1 MTVESVV
8 DDYLAAVHTLLGT
21 TPAPA
26 GSPPPPASPSPTPN
40 ATWLGGAHEAA
51 MSAGQN
57 LQQAREHLTQVAV
70 NAATITDASA
80 HIADD
85 ASRQL
90 ETIVAEWRHDKT
102 AAAALPSP
110 QARDSA
116 LLSAARDRINDAIAL
131 ITATSNKYNNA
142 ATQLRAH
149 TDTLPPPD
157 KNGVQHRHDP
167 TNPPPDHDGPT
178 PPSSPPS
185 ADAPLPD
192 STLAAAAAN
201 PSPANPLPG
210 AAGML
215 PTLMGAATSLPTT
228 IAPMAS
234 AIPAAAATPLASL
247 SSLTQPASSFT
258 GAGNPSGASSH
269 QDVNLDRVPKT
280 GSVAADI
287 DAALDEVGITD
298 PQARARWHA
307 GYEVLIKR
315 ESGGN
320 VDAVNRTDSNAHGA
334 TQPDGAPAGSS
345 RGLTQVTPGTFR
357 QFHAPGTSSDIYD
370 PVANIAASIRYVI
383 AVHHVSPSGVDLAE
397 KVAQANPN
405 SAGGGY

>member
-8 DDYLAAVHTLLGT
+8 DDYLAAVHALLGT
-21 TPAPA
+21 TPAPP
-26 GSPPPPASPSPTPN
+26 GSPPPPASPSPTPT
-40 ATWLGGAHEAA
+40 ASWLGGTHDAA

-57 LQQAREHLTQVAV
+57 LQQAREHLTHVAT
-70 NAATITDASA
+70 NAAALADASA
-80 HIADD
+80 HIAAD

-90 ETIVAEWRHDKT
+90 ETIVSDWRHDKA

-116 LLSAARDRINDAIAL
+116 LISAARERINDAISL
-131 ITATSNKYNNA
+131 ITATSDKYNNA

-149 TDTLPPPD
+149 TDSLPSPD
-157 KNGVQHRHDP
+157 NNEVQHRHDL
-167 TNPPPDHDGPT
+167 TNPPPGNSPAT
-178 PPSSPPS
+178 PPTSPPTT
-185 ADAPLPD
+185 DTPLPD
-192 STLAAAAAN
+192 STLAPPN
-201 PSPANPLPG
+201 PSSANPLP
-210 AAGML
+210 AAPGML

-228 IAPMAS
+228 LAPMAS
-234 AIPAAAATPLASL
+234 ALPTAAATPLASL
-247 SSLTQPASSFT
+247 SSLTQPTSLT
-258 GAGNPSGASSH
+258 GAGHSPGASSQ
-269 QDVNLDRVPKT
+269 QDVGLDRVPKT

-357 QFHAPGTSSDIYD
+357 QFHAPGTSTDIYD

-383 AVHHVSPSGVDLAE
+383 AVHHVSPSGIDLIE

>member
-1 MTVESVV
+1 
-8 DDYLAAVHTLLGT
+8 
-21 TPAPA
+21 
-26 GSPPPPASPSPTPN
+26 
-40 ATWLGGAHEAA
+40 

-57 LQQAREHLTQVAV
+57 LQHAREHLTQVAT
-70 NAATITDASA
+70 NAATITAASA
-80 HIADD
+80 LIARD

-90 ETIVAEWRHDKT
+90 ETIVAQWRYDKA

-110 QARDSA
+110 QARHSA
-116 LLSAARDRINDAIAL
+116 LISAARDRINDAIAL
-131 ITATSNKYNNA
+131 ITAASDKYNNA
-142 ATQLRAH
+142 ATQLRAD

-157 KNGVQHRHDP
+157 KSAFQHRHDP
-167 TNPPPDHDGPT
+167 TNPPPDHDAST
-178 PPSSPPS
+178 PPTSPPTGNT
-185 ADAPLPD
+185 ALPN
-192 STLAAAAAN
+192 STLLAAAN
-201 PSPANPLPG
+201 RGSDNPLP
-210 AAGML
+210 AAAEML
-215 PTLMGAATSLPTT
+215 PTLLGAATSLPTT
-228 IAPMAS
+228 IAPMAQ

-247 SSLTQPASSFT
+247 SSLTQPTSSLTAKGHPSAASSQ
-258 GAGNPSGASSH
+258 
-269 QDVNLDRVPKT
+269 QDVGLDRVPKT

-298 PQARARWHA
+298 PVARARWHA

-334 TQPDGAPAGSS
+334 IQPDGAPAGSS

-357 QFHAPGTSSDIYD
+357 QFHAPGTSTNIYD

-397 KVAQANPN
+397 KVSQANPN